1 MHSVANVSD
10 GSRMSL
16 IVGSNEKQVQT
27 QAKEQRSKL
36 VAGAAMAVRRPP
48 DRRKDEN
55 FGGINVSRLRFCSF
69 LHFPDTRRV

>member
-55 FGGINVSRLRFCSF
+55 FGGHKCFKASHMHVVTVLRS
-69 LHFPDTRRV
+69 